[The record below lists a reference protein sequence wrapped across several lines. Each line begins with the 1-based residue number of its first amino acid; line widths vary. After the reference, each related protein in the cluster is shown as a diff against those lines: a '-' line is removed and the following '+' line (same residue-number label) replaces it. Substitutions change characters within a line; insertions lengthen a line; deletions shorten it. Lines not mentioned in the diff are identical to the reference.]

1 MPRGAHVAKLALTPL
16 LRLVVHDGKRIAFD
30 VSEKLVV
37 DYSIRLATAAMFAVG
52 PASAVIP

>member
-1 MPRGAHVAKLALTPL
+1 MPRGARVAKFALTL
-16 LRLVVHDGKRIAFD
+16 LRLVVHDWKRIAFD

-37 DYSIRLATAAMFAVG
+37 DYSSRLATAAMFTVE

>member
-1 MPRGAHVAKLALTPL
+1 MPRGAHVAKFALTL